1 MNFGLMRGKKAI
13 RYGSSMHHR
22 DTGEIVSFV
31 WGKRDLQ
38 TVKKLKK
45 KLSDSGVSYGNTA
58 TGDWD
63 SFTVAFKGEN
73 HPGGE
78 GIYGRHR
85 GQ

>member
-1 MNFGLMRGKKAI
+1 
-13 RYGSSMHHR
+13 
-22 DTGEIVSFV
+22 
-31 WGKRDLQ
+31 
-38 TVKKLKK
+38 LKK

-58 TGDWD
+58 TGDRD

-85 GQ
+85 GK